1 MDFNEVEEARV
12 ASAKKI
18 IRVNTIT
25 VIIFLVSVLIGATLS
40 GIGLGL
46 ILVFFLSFAI
56 AVSFYLLYHI
66 FSYDDELNR
75 YKNVYKS
82 YFVEQSLKNTFDNLI
97 YSRVSG
103 IDSNLVLNTGM
114 IGEGDLSSNDFVSGN
129 YHGVNFSQADV
140 SITVNAVDGYSVVF
154 QGRWM
159 IFEFPKKFA
168 YRVEVVQNDFP
179 DKKVPEVGPSGRKF
193 DKYVVESPRF
203 HDKFEIYAESGLE
216 AFHVLDPALI
226 NRIEILSDNCKGKML
241 LCFVDNKLHF
251 ALHNRNDAFE
261 PPDPRKKIDEEI
273 EFKKVNNELKT
284 IVNFIDY
291 LKMNNKIF
299 IKK

>member
-82 YFVEQSLKNTFDNLI
+82 YFVEQSLK
-97 YSRVSG
+97 
-103 IDSNLVLNTGM
+103 
-114 IGEGDLSSNDFVSGN
+114 
-129 YHGVNFSQADV
+129 
-140 SITVNAVDGYSVVF
+140 
-154 QGRWM
+154 
-159 IFEFPKKFA
+159 
-168 YRVEVVQNDFP
+168 
-179 DKKVPEVGPSGRKF
+179 
-193 DKYVVESPRF
+193 
-203 HDKFEIYAESGLE
+203 
-216 AFHVLDPALI
+216 
-226 NRIEILSDNCKGKML
+226 
-241 LCFVDNKLHF
+241 
-251 ALHNRNDAFE
+251 
-261 PPDPRKKIDEEI
+261 KIH
-273 EFKKVNNELKT
+273 LT
-284 IVNFIDY
+284 I
-291 LKMNNKIF
+291 
-299 IKK
+299 